1 MQDKEKVIKTHE
13 ELFRLFSRNDY
24 DAMDS
29 IRLYMIS
36 NERALLDAGDP
47 EIVKMTAEQLHDS
60 TFAECSLKKENDKR
74 NESVMSWM
82 ARVYCLLRF
91 STDKSSVEI
100 VNRVMPVWLCRAYFE
115 DAELR
120 KLSDEDCVKRLIELC
135 WHDVDGLRK
144 GNGVIGFHG
153 SAKQYGYLS
162 NWYLSK
168 FTVDGKCFTS
178 MEQWIMY
185 SKAILFSDE
194 AMADQIMHKIRP
206 DIVKRLGR
214 KVSGYTDS
222 KWAAERYE
230 ILVKGLS
237 AKFSQSDEL
246 RELLL
251 ATGDYTLAEFA
262 KRDRIYGIGMDDSDY
277 YRFDP
282 SKWYGQNLLGKALMQ
297 VREQLAGK

>member
-1 MQDKEKVIKTHE
+1 MQKEAIKTNE

-36 NERALLDAGDP
+36 SEKSLLDTDG
-47 EIVKMTAEQLHDS
+47 KTAKQLYDGV
-60 TFAECSLKKENDKR
+60 FAECPLKEEDDKR
-74 NESVMSWM
+74 NEFVMRWM
-82 ARVYCLLRF
+82 ARMYSLIQF
-91 STDKSSVEI
+91 STGKSSVEI
-100 VNRVMPVWLCRAYFE
+100 VNRVMPGWLCRSYFE

-120 KLSDEDCVKRLIELC
+120 KLSDQDCMERIIELC
-135 WHDVDGLRK
+135 WHDVEGLRK
-144 GNGVIGFHG
+144 GNCVIGFHG
-153 SAKQYGYLS
+153 SAKQYGFLS

-168 FTVDGKCFTS
+168 FSVDGKYFTS

-185 SKAILFSDE
+185 SKAILFNDE
-194 AMADQIMHKIRP
+194 VIADQIMCEIRP
-206 DIVKRLGR
+206 DIIKRLGR

-246 RELLL
+246 KELLL
-251 ATGDYTLAEFA
+251 GTGDYTLAEFA

-282 SKWYGQNLLGKALMQ
+282 TKWYGQNLLGKALMQ